1 MRRPAGLGRDPN
13 DRAVRWWWYNWG
25 GKQAGRQLHCRR
37 HPPHPSPVGSVH
49 ALRQSIQYR
58 ARMQQQHDDG
68 RTDGSVAQGRA
79 CFALLACMHCARGAS
94 TPTAV
99 PSRANQTPLAIMVY
113 FCWSGRGP
121 GAGPHPRTDAPIP
134 CKRRRDRHH
143 WRAYGLSRC
152 GGGTHEQCVAAYCF
166 AIAIPSP
173 IGRCPIACLADLPS
187 AAQSAAEGHMLVGM
201 HAMQCTARRSVQR
214 THSTIHNRL
223 ET

>member
-1 MRRPAGLGRDPN
+1 
-13 DRAVRWWWYNWG
+13 VRWWWYYWYWG

-68 RTDGSVAQGRA
+68 RTDLWHRA
-79 CFALLACMHCARGAS
+79 ALALLCMHACIARAAPVRRQRCRPARIRRRSPSWCIGAGAGGGRCRS
-94 TPTAV
+94 TSTDGCSHPM
-99 PSRANQTPLAIMVY
+99 QTPPRQAPLARVRALSV
-113 FCWSGRGP
+113 WRWHARAVRGC
-121 GAGPHPRTDAPIP
+121 IV
-134 CKRRRDRHH
+134 
-143 WRAYGLSRC
+143 RC
-152 GGGTHEQCVAAYCF
+152 DCD
-166 AIAIPSP
+166 P
-173 IGRCPIACLADLPS
+173 IGHCPIACLADLPS

-201 HAMQCTARRSVQR
+201 HAMQCTARRSIQR